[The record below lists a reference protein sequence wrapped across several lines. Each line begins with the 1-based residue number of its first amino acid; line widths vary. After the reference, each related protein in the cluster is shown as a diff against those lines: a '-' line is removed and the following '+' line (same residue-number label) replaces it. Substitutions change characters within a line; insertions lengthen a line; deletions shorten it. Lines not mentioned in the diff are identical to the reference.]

1 MKQPETPVA
10 EKVAQIYD
18 RLLDMDDELEDNGM
32 TVEIADTMMR
42 IMNLARVYL
51 NRL

>member
-1 MKQPETPVA
+1 MKQIETPAA

-32 TVEIADTMMR
+32 TTEIADTMLR
-42 IMNLARVYL
+42 IMNLARVYI